1 MPIFKAAENK
11 KCHGKGGFKT
21 SPKFTLAYI
30 TRTEKA
36 AKVSSQYLNDEMD
49 YAEQFED
56 TKKLWNKGLAAS
68 SRKYYHFIHSF
79 ASYDSITPEEAHEI
93 TEELCRR
100 SFPDS
105 ELVIATHTDT
115 DHIHSHIVINSVSCI
130 TGKMLRISPDAYTA
144 IKDLSNELAKERGLT
159 TVDFR
164 KPSEEPVRQSQAER
178 KIILRGGTSWK
189 QELCEVIDL
198 AVENTDNMSDFES
211 FIGKYG
217 VQISRNTA
225 KSISF
230 RHPEKKKPI
239 RGDKLGANYT
249 KAALEERLLLVREH
263 DAWVQAMEDQSIDDE
278 RVVEHIGTYSE
289 GQKSFMDVINS
300 MKAWADPVIRKAE
313 MDRRRQEQRERSYW
327 DTR

>member
-1 MPIFKAAENK
+1 MPIYKAAENK

-21 SPKFTLAYI
+21 SPKFTLEYI
-30 TRTEKA
+30 TKPEKA
-36 AKVSSQYLNDEMD
+36 AIVSAQYLNDDMD
-49 YAEQFED
+49 YAQQFED
-56 TKKLWNKGLAAS
+56 TKRIWNKGLAAN

-79 ASYDSITPEEAHEI
+79 SAYDSITPEEAHEI

-100 SFPDS
+100 SFPES
-105 ELVIATHTDT
+105 EFVIATHTDT
-115 DHIHSHIVINSVSCI
+115 EHIHSHIVINSVSCI
-130 TGKMLRISPDAYTA
+130 TGKMLRISPNAYTA

-178 KIILRGGTSWK
+178 QIILRGGTSWK

-198 AVENTDNMSDFES
+198 AVDNTDNMADFEN

-217 VQISRNTA
+217 VEISRNTA

-300 MKAWADPVIRKAE
+300 MKAWADAVIRKAE
-313 MDRRRQEQRERSYW
+313 MDRRRQEQRELSYW